1 MIQLTREEVQSLA
14 QALLAAHYSTAHM
27 DAIELLQSKLAEK
40 DDGEPVAYL
49 IRMWM
54 AKAYEEGCVNGNQSA
69 VEAKVSKFIDAHTK
83 PWVGLTFDDETECLA
98 AGNAHGWKGVM
109 KKTEEKL
116 KEKNT

>member
-1 MIQLTREEVQSLA
+1 MNENSPFQDWLEANTQGWAFSQE
-14 QALLAAHYSTAHM
+14 
-27 DAIELLQSKLAEK
+27 
-40 DDGEPVAYL
+40 

-54 AKAYEEGCVNGNQSA
+54 AKAYEGGYVDGNQSA